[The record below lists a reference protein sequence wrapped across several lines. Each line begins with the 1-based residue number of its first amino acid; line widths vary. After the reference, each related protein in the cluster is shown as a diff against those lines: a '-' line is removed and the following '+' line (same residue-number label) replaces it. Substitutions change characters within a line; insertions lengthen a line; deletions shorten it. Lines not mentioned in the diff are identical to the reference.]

1 MGELPSTLVVSR
13 NRSNCSL
20 KLYYLGIYSFI
31 FKVINQDIK
40 LQNEGLE
47 YCFKTKQHARVF
59 VSVLHIL
66 IFVPTGVEAAM
77 ARPAGVNRPELL
89 PKEFTPVIDAAGF
102 LSEGQVQ
109 ISRLYIFVFSVIYLS
124 TEKSNPFC
132 QTTYMQDT
140 YRHPS

>member
-1 MGELPSTLVVSR
+1 M
-13 NRSNCSL
+13 
-20 KLYYLGIYSFI
+20 
-31 FKVINQDIK
+31 NQDIK
-40 LQNEGLE
+40 FQSDVLE

-59 VSVLHIL
+59 VSVFHVP
-66 IFVPTGVEAAM
+66 IFIPTGVEAAM

-109 ISRLYIFVFSVIYLS
+109 FCRIYIFVFTIIYIS
-124 TEKSNPFC
+124 TEKSIRFC
-132 QTTYMQDT
+132 QTR